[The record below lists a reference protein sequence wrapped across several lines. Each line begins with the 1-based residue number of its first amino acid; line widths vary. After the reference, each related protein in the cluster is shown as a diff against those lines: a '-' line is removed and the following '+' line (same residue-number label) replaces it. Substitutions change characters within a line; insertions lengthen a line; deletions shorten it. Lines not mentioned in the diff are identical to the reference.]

1 MIYIYIYKQPESDKN
16 HAVKMARF
24 AFDCLDQTA
33 LITTQLA
40 SSLGPET
47 ADLMLRI
54 GLNSGPTTAGGKL
67 IRLHLHYY
75 LVYNAAYVISYLSN
89 TF

>member
-1 MIYIYIYKQPESDKN
+1 
-16 HAVKMARF
+16 MARF

-33 LITTQLA
+33 IITTQLA

-54 GLNSGPTTAGGKL
+54 GLNSGPTTAGGKF
-67 IRLHLHYY
+67 IPLHYY
-75 LVYNAAYVISYLSN
+75 LATPKGY
-89 TF
+89 